1 MKKDIFFDLSTVA
14 TGYSVYEDG
23 RYAASGVIRVD
34 SRKETDGEKRAFHML
49 NLINALIL
57 SYRPDV
63 LHAEKLPPLSH
74 RGQEVSTYLH
84 GGFKF
89 LALSHSVDCETRS
102 VPSHWRKVLGFDQTK
117 GRNLTGNLKKQSI
130 KYAGDIAGKEIT
142 DDNEADA
149 ICLGR
154 AYFME
159 LAAAGQDTSGSRE
172 TDRRKPSC

>member
-23 RYAASGVIRVD
+23 RYATSGVIRID
-34 SRKETDGEKRAFHML
+34 SRKEPDTEKRAFHML
-49 NLINALIL
+49 SLISALIL
-57 SYRPDV
+57 SYQPNHI
-63 LHAEKLPPLSH
+63 HAEKLPCLSH

-89 LALSHSVDCETRS
+89 LALFHSIDCETRNT
-102 VPSHWRKVLGFDQTK
+102 PSHWRKVLGFDQTK
-117 GRNLTGNLKKQSI
+117 GQNLTKHLKKQSM
-130 KYAGDIAGKEIT
+130 KYASGIAGKEIT

-149 ICLGR
+149 ICIGS

-159 LAAAGQDTSGSRE
+159 DTKYCKD
-172 TDRRKPSC
+172 TKCRRDAKH